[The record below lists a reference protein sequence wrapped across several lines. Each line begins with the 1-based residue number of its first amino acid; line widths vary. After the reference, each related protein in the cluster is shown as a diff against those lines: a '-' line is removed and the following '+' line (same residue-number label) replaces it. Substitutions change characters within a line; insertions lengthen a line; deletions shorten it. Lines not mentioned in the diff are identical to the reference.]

1 MWRRSRLLAILVLLG
16 GLATVVGV
24 IVYLVKQE
32 PDFYVATLNAPQWDD
47 NLAKSARLATR
58 VQDLKNEIRSAPEWG
73 AEFTAAELNGFFAAN
88 LGPRGGLS
96 SLLPEKTSAPRIAI
110 EENRLKL
117 GFRYGRGFWSTV
129 VWVELRIWLV
139 AEESNLVGVEVC
151 DLRAGRIPL
160 AAQSIL
166 DSITES
172 AHESNIDV
180 TWYRQGPNPVG
191 LFRFFAD
198 QPRVTAQIL
207 TLVVADGKVVV
218 AGRTPQEQAPPA
230 PPAP

>member
-1 MWRRSRLLAILVLLG
+1 MWRRSKLLALLVLVG
-16 GLATVVGV
+16 GLAAVAGVV
-24 IVYLVKQE
+24 VYLVKLE
-32 PDFYVATLNAPQWDD
+32 PEFYVTTLNAPEWDGD
-47 NLAKSARLATR
+47 LAKSARLVSR

-73 AEFTAAELNGFFAAN
+73 AEFTAAELNCFFAEN
-88 LGPRGGLS
+88 LGPKSGLS
-96 SLLPEKTSAPRIAI
+96 SLLPEKTYAPRIAI
-110 EENRLKL
+110 EGDRLKL

-180 TWYRQGPNPVG
+180 TWYRNGPNPVG

-207 TLVVADGKVVV
+207 TVVVTDGKVVV
-218 AGRTPQEQAPPA
+218 AGRTSLDQPAVVAP
-230 PPAP
+230 

>member
-1 MWRRSRLLAILVLLG
+1 MWRRSKLLALLVLLG
-16 GLATVVGV
+16 GLTVVVGV
-24 IVYLVKQE
+24 VVYLVKLE
-32 PDFYVATLNAPQWDD
+32 PEFYVATLNAQAWDGD
-47 NLAKSARLATR
+47 LAKSARLVNRA
-58 VQDLKNEIRSAPEWG
+58 QELKNEIRSAPEWG
-73 AEFTAAELNGFFAAN
+73 AEFTAAELNCFFADN
-88 LGPRGGLS
+88 LGPKGGLS
-96 SLLPEKTSAPRIAI
+96 SLLPEKTHDPRIAI
-110 EENRLKL
+110 EGDRLKL

-129 VWVELRIWLV
+129 IWVELRIWLV

-172 AHESNIDV
+172 AHESNVDV
-180 TWYRQGPNPVG
+180 TWYRNGPNPVG

-207 TLVVADGKVVV
+207 TVVLADGKVVV
-218 AGRTPQEQAPPA
+218 AGRTSLDQPAAATPP
-230 PPAP
+230 